1 VSFLRVEKLCL
12 DYGETRV
19 LERVD
24 LTVTEGSF
32 NTIVGASGCGKSSF
46 LRLLLGQEWPTAGA
60 IVFDGKPLPKEPMP
74 DRGIVYQR
82 YSVYPHLTALQ
93 NLMLAA
99 EFAGAR
105 LTGKLTGAARAD
117 ARDQA
122 RTWLDR
128 VGLAASADRYPA
140 QLSGGMQQRLAIA
153 QSLMARP
160 RVLLMD
166 EPFGALDPGIR
177 GDMHALILDLW
188 SETKM
193 TVFMVTH
200 DIQEA
205 FRLGTRLLVFDKR
218 RHDPQ
223 HPQAYG
229 ATIVYDLP
237 IDRTKTRKTQET

>member
-1 VSFLRVEKLCL
+1 VSFIVAEKICL
-12 DYGETRV
+12 DYDETRV

-24 LTVTEGSF
+24 LSVPEGSF

-46 LRLLLGQEWPTAGA
+46 LRLLLGQEIATSGT
-60 IVFDGKPLPKEPMP
+60 IRLDGKPLPQEPMP

-82 YSVYPHLTALQ
+82 YSVYPHLTAAQ
-93 NLMLAA
+93 NLLLAA
-99 EFAGAR
+99 EFATAKV
-105 LTGKLTGAARAD
+105 TGKLTGAARRAALD
-117 ARDQA
+117 EARL
-122 RTWLDR
+122 WLDR
-128 VGLAASADRYPA
+128 VGLSAAADRYPA

-153 QSLMARP
+153 QSLMAKP

-177 GDMHALILDLW
+177 TDMHALITDLW
-188 SETKM
+188 KETRM

-205 FRLGTRLLVFDKR
+205 FKLGTRLLVFDKR

-223 HPQAYG
+223 FPNAYG

-237 IDRTKTRKTQET
+237 IDRSKKQKTKET